1 MRAIIPAAGFGTR
14 LKPHT
19 FSIPKVLLNVGGKPI
34 LGHIIDK
41 ILESRISKATF
52 VTGYLGDQIIDYVH
66 NEYPSL
72 EADFVEQKEL
82 LGLGHAIHTAAPT
95 FDDEDL
101 FIILGDTIF
110 DVNLTDVFSKKQS
123 SLGVKEVEDPSRFGV
138 AICTDGQISKL
149 VEKPQTFVSRLAL
162 VGLYYIKDSK
172 LLVDCLNE
180 LFEKNITT
188 RGEYQL
194 TDALQLMID
203 KGEKISTFPVDG
215 WYDCGKSETL
225 LSTNQFLLKSKGTN
239 RRIKDVLIND
249 PVYISESAVIKNSI
263 IGPYAS
269 IGDECVITDS
279 IIRNSIVSS
288 GAQVDKSMLEGSIIG
303 NDSVVRGNFK
313 KLNAGD
319 SSEIEFY

>member
-19 FSIPKVLLNVGGKPI
+19 YSIPKVLLNVGGKPI

-41 ILESRISKATF
+41 IIESKINKATF
-52 VTGYLGDQIIDYVH
+52 VTGYLGDQIVDYVH
-66 NEYPSL
+66 KEYPSL
-72 EADFVEQKEL
+72 QSDFVEQTEL
-82 LGLGHAIHTAAPT
+82 LGLGHAIHMAAST
-95 FDDEDL
+95 FDGEEL

-110 DVNLTDVFSKKQS
+110 DVNLDNVFAKNIS
-123 SLGVKEVEDPSRFGV
+123 SLGVKEIEDPSRFGV
-138 AICTDGQISKL
+138 AVCQNDKIIKL
-149 VEKPQTFVSRLAL
+149 VEKPKTFISNLAL
-162 VGLYYIKDSK
+162 VGLYYIKNSG
-172 LLVDCLNE
+172 LLIECLNE

-203 KGEKISTFPVDG
+203 KGEMISTFPVEG

-225 LSTNQFLLKSKGTN
+225 LSTNQFLLGKNGTN
-239 RRIKDVLIND
+239 RTVDSVLIND
-249 PVYISESAVIKNSI
+249 PVFISESAVIKNSV
-263 IGPYAS
+263 IGPFAS
-269 IGDECVITDS
+269 IGDDCVITDS

-288 GAQVDKSMLEGSIIG
+288 GAQVEKSMLESSIIG
-303 NDSVVRGNFK
+303 NNSVVKGNFK